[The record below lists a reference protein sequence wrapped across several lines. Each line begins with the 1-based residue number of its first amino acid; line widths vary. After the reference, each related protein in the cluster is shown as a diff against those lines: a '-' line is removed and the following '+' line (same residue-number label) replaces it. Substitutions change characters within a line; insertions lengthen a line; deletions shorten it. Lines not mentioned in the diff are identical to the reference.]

1 MPTRILR
8 AAGDVLL
15 GLSLREFLEIAG
27 RKAGREAR
35 LTATLCRSF
44 WIGSKRL
51 KSSHVEDNQLLI
63 LAGILVVGISSQ
75 WFAWRLRLP
84 SILLLLA
91 AGITAGAS
99 GVLDPEALLGEDLLS
114 AIVSLSVGVI
124 LYEGGL
130 TLKFQELKT
139 TGRIVTRLV
148 TVGAFVTWGVATL
161 LAHYVLGIDWQIA
174 LLLGS
179 VLIVTGPTV
188 IQPLLRIVR
197 PTGPVG
203 GILKWEGIVIDPVGA
218 LTALLVFEAIGSS
231 EVHILTAI
239 AKTLLIGGGLGLMG
253 AAVFVV
259 MLKRYLIP
267 DFLMSAV
274 SLALCL
280 GVFAASNSAQHE
292 SGLFAVTL
300 MGVLLANQRFVDVEE
315 IIEFKENLRVLL
327 LSGLFVVLG
336 ARLQLEDVLDLGW
349 RGVAFV
355 ALLILIAR
363 PLSVFFSTVG
373 SKLPRREVLFLSW
386 MAPRGIVAAAV
397 ASIFALGL
405 ERKGIE
411 GAEVLVSATFAV
423 IIGTVVVYGFT
434 APIVAYRLGLAEKDP
449 RGILLIGASSWHRAM
464 AEALQ
469 KLDVRVLM
477 IDTNH
482 ENTRLARM
490 AGLESFTGSAVGE
503 HILDRIDLGGLG
515 CILCA
520 TPNDWIN
527 LVASQRIGRY
537 FDREHTYQ
545 LAPRTSLP
553 AKDAAHD
560 RLGGR
565 IFASREADYGYLQ
578 GRISAGSVFK
588 STKISEEFN
597 MDDFYELYGE
607 EALPL
612 FLQTADGK
620 LRIFT
625 DDSEHEPQAGDKLVA
640 LVHEES

>member
-1 MPTRILR
+1 MQ
-8 AAGDVLL
+8 
-15 GLSLREFLEIAG
+15 E
-27 RKAGREAR
+27 
-35 LTATLCRSF
+35 
-44 WIGSKRL
+44 
-51 KSSHVEDNQLLI
+51 HQLLI

-91 AGITAGAS
+91 AGITAGAT

-139 TGRIVTRLV
+139 TGHIVTRLV
-148 TVGAFVTWGVATL
+148 TVGALVTWGVATL
-161 LAHYVLGIDWQIA
+161 LARYVLGIEFELA
-174 LLLGS
+174 LLLGA

-203 GILKWEGIVIDPVGA
+203 SILKWEGIVIDPVGA

-231 EVHILTAI
+231 EVHVLTAI
-239 AKTLLIGGGLGLMG
+239 SKTLLIGGGLGLCG
-253 AAVFVV
+253 AAVFVI
-259 MLKRYLIP
+259 MLKRFLIP
-267 DFLMSAV
+267 DFLVSAV
-274 SLALCL
+274 SLALCM
-280 GVFAASNSAQHE
+280 GVFAASNTVQHE

-336 ARLQLEDVLDLGW
+336 ARLELEDVIALGW
-349 RGVAFV
+349 RGIAFV

-363 PLSVFFSTVG
+363 PLSVFFSTAG
-373 SKLPRREVLFLSW
+373 SKLPRPEVLFLSW

-405 ERKGIE
+405 ERQGLE

-434 APIVAYRLGLAEKDP
+434 APMVAYRLGLAEKDP
-449 RGILLIGASSWHRAM
+449 RGILLVGASTWHRAM
-464 AEALQ
+464 AEALK

-490 AGLESFTGSAVGE
+490 AGLESYTGSAVGE
-503 HILDRIDLGGLG
+503 HVLDRIDLGGLG
-515 CILCA
+515 RILCA

-553 AKDAAHD
+553 TGDASHD

-565 IFASREADYGYLQ
+565 IFASSEADYGYLQ
-578 GRISAGSVFK
+578 GRIAAGAVFK
-588 STKISEEFN
+588 STKLSEEFN
-597 MDDFYELYGE
+597 LDDFQTLYGE
-607 EALPL
+607 NALPM
-612 FLQTADGK
+612 FLQTAEGK
-620 LRIFT
+620 FRIFAE
-625 DDSEHEPQAGDKLVA
+625 DNELVPKSGDTLVA
-640 LVHEES
+640 LVDEAE

>member
-1 MPTRILR
+1 MQ
-8 AAGDVLL
+8 
-15 GLSLREFLEIAG
+15 E
-27 RKAGREAR
+27 
-35 LTATLCRSF
+35 
-44 WIGSKRL
+44 
-51 KSSHVEDNQLLI
+51 HHLLI

-84 SILLLLA
+84 SILILLA
-91 AGITAGAS
+91 AGITAGAT
-99 GVLDPEALLGEDLLS
+99 GVLDPEALLGQDLLS
-114 AIVSLSVGVI
+114 AVVSLSVGVI

-130 TLKFQELKT
+130 TLKFQEVKS
-139 TGRIVTRLV
+139 TGSIVTRLV
-148 TVGAFVTWGVATL
+148 TVGALVTWGSATA
-161 LAHYVLGIDWQIA
+161 LAHYVLALDFELA
-174 LLLGS
+174 LLLGA

-188 IQPLLRIVR
+188 IQPLLHLVR

-218 LTALLVFEAIGSS
+218 LTALLVFEATGSS
-231 EVHILTAI
+231 EAHILTAI
-239 AKTLLIGGGLGLMG
+239 GKTLVLGGGLGALG
-253 AAVFVV
+253 AGLFIV
-259 MLKRYLIP
+259 MLKRYWIP
-267 DFLMSAV
+267 DFLMSAT
-274 SLALCL
+274 SLALCM
-280 GVFAASNSAQHE
+280 GVFAASNSVQHE

-300 MGVLLANQRFVDVEE
+300 MGVLLANQKFVDVEE

-336 ARLQLEDVLDLGW
+336 ARLELADVLDLGW
-349 RGVAFV
+349 RGAVFV
-355 ALLILIAR
+355 ASLILIAR

-405 ERKGIE
+405 ERKGVE

-434 APIVAYRLGLAEKDP
+434 APIVAYKLGLAEKDP
-449 RGILLIGASSWHRAM
+449 RGILIVGASAWHRAM
-464 AEALQ
+464 AEALT

-490 AGLESFTGSAVGE
+490 AGLESHTGSAVSE
-503 HILDRIDLGGLG
+503 HVLDHIELGGLG
-515 CILCA
+515 RILCA

-527 LVASQRIGRY
+527 LVASQRLGRF

-553 AKDAAHD
+553 EGDASRD
-560 RLGGR
+560 RVGGR
-565 IFASREADYGYLQ
+565 VFASNDADFGYLQ
-578 GRISAGSVFK
+578 GRISAGAIFK
-588 STKISEEFN
+588 ATKLSEEFN
-597 MDDFYELYGE
+597 LDDFHAHHGDD
-607 EALPL
+607 ALPM

-620 LRIFT
+620 LRIVTAEAEFAP
-625 DDSEHEPQAGDKLVA
+625 EPGDTIIA
-640 LVHEES
+640 LVHGED

>member
-1 MPTRILR
+1 MQ
-8 AAGDVLL
+8 
-15 GLSLREFLEIAG
+15 E
-27 RKAGREAR
+27 
-35 LTATLCRSF
+35 
-44 WIGSKRL
+44 
-51 KSSHVEDNQLLI
+51 NQLLV

-75 WFAWRLRLP
+75 WFAWRLKLP

-91 AGITAGAS
+91 AGITAGAT
-99 GVLDPEALLGEDLLS
+99 GVLDPEALLGQDLLS
-114 AIVSLSVGVI
+114 AVVSLSVGVI

-130 TLKFQELKT
+130 TLKFKELKS
-139 TGRIVTRLV
+139 TGSIVTRLV
-148 TVGAFVTWGVATL
+148 TVGALATWGIATL
-161 LAHYVLGIDWQIA
+161 LAKYILGLEFELA
-174 LLLGS
+174 LLLGA

-188 IQPLLRIVR
+188 IQPLLRLVR

-203 GILKWEGIVIDPVGA
+203 SILKWEGIVIDPVGA
-218 LTALLVFEAIGSS
+218 LTALLVFEATGSS
-231 EVHILTAI
+231 EVQVLTAI
-239 AKTLLIGGGLGLMG
+239 SKTLFLGGGLGLLG
-253 AAVFVV
+253 AGLFVL
-259 MLKRYLIP
+259 MLKRYWIP
-267 DFLMSAV
+267 DFLISAV

-280 GVFAASNSAQHE
+280 GVFAASNAVQHE

-336 ARLQLEDVLDLGW
+336 ARLQLTDVLDLGW

-355 ALLILIAR
+355 ASLILIAR
-363 PLSVFFSTVG
+363 PISVLCSTFG
-373 SKLPRREVLFLSW
+373 SKIPRREVLFLSW

-405 ERKGIE
+405 ERKGIA

-434 APIVAYRLGLAEKDP
+434 APLVAYKLGLAEKDP
-449 RGILLIGASSWHRAM
+449 RGILVVGASTWHRAM

-469 KLDVRVLM
+469 KLDVRVLLV
-477 IDTNH
+477 DTNQ

-490 AGLESFTGSAVGE
+490 AGLESYAGSAVSE
-503 HILDRIDLGGLG
+503 HVLDHIELGGLG
-515 CILCA
+515 RILCA

-527 LVASQRIGRY
+527 LVASQRLGRY

-545 LAPRTSLP
+545 LAPRASLP
-553 AKDAAHD
+553 SDDAGQD

-578 GRISAGSVFK
+578 GRVAAGAIFK
-588 STKISEEFN
+588 TTKLSEDFTW
-597 MDDFYELYGE
+597 DDFLAHHGDD
-607 EALPL
+607 ALPM
-612 FLQTADGK
+612 FLQTKEGK
-620 LRIFT
+620 LRILT
-625 DDSEHEPQAGDKLVA
+625 TESEFKPESGDTIVA
-640 LVHEES
+640 LVRPEDELSSAKPTTQN